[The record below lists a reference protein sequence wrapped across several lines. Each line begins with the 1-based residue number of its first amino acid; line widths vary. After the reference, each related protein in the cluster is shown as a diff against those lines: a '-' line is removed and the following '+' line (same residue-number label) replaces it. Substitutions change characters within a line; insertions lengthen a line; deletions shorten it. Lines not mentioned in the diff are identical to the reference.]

1 MCRRPAPA
9 PRTGLAAPRMPPPA
23 PELRTTS
30 ALPVGA
36 LVVQFVPFEV
46 HLVTRTCL
54 VGRPALFSGRA
65 APLPHLTGA
74 AAASG
79 CLLPIPPDASRE
91 GPGAKAAAS
100 GCLLP
105 IPPDASREGP
115 GAKAGPRF
123 SSRACCE
130 QRSWMPQGYCRELL
144 RRKLT
149 HNTVRSAQNVEFL
162 LSGDI
167 QECLSPMV
175 SPERPLA
182 SNARCRG
189 SKALL
194 CFSTTTS
201 LCRLAPTSG
210 TLPPVYG
217 PDASG

>member
-91 GPGAKAAAS
+91 GPGAKA
-100 GCLLP
+100 
-105 IPPDASREGP
+105 
-115 GAKAGPRF
+115 GPRF

-149 HNTVRSAQNVEFL
+149 HSTVRSAQNVEYL